1 MELPTKPLIV
11 AVIGGGYPPPQAYDD
26 AYNVGIALAERGVV
40 VVCGG
45 LSGVMEAVCKGS
57 KQAGGTTIGI
67 LPGNEPDNANSYVDI
82 PICTGLSY
90 ARNVLVV
97 KTGRAVIAIDGS
109 YGTMSEIAHALS
121 DQIPVI
127 GLNTWAFSIGGEQDA
142 SVIRANDPKDAVEKA
157 IWAANQR
164 GGKPA
169 NIRPIR

>member
-1 MELPTKPLIV
+1 MEFSKKPLII
-11 AVIGGGYPPPQAYDD
+11 AVIGGGFPPPQAYDD
-26 AYNVGIALAERGVV
+26 AYNVGIALAKRGVV

-57 KQAGGTTIGI
+57 KEAGGTTIGI

-127 GLNTWAFSIGGEQDA
+127 GLNTWTFSIGGEQDSA
-142 SVIRANDPKDAVEKA
+142 VIRASDPLDAVNKA
-157 IWAANQR
+157 IFAAQQR
-164 GGKPA
+164 VSKRINP
-169 NIRPIR
+169 RPIR